1 MLSHKQLPEI
11 RYLTFSD
18 NFHAQAFRPGVV
30 DLPAGAS
37 EAPTSAINV
46 QNFGEFEMDIY
57 PIASRE
63 TFSLDSLPLM
73 DKWMP
78 ALTQTQARYRFS
90 CQIQVKHWECF
101 EAHNA

>member
-1 MLSHKQLPEI
+1 MTFPELSTVLKLNDMSQAFPKYKYFIFL
-11 RYLTFSD
+11 
-18 NFHAQAFRPGVV
+18 AQAFRPGVV

-78 ALTQTQARYRFS
+78 ALTQTQA
-90 CQIQVKHWECF
+90 K
-101 EAHNA
+101 